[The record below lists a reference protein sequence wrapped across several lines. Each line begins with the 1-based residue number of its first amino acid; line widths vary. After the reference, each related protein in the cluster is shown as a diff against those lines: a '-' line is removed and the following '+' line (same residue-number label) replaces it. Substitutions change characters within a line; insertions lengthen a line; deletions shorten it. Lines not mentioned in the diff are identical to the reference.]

1 MNEIA
6 KKLRQRGFTVHE
18 AADAAQARELLLAM
32 TADAESVG
40 VGGSMTVKELDVAD
54 TFLSRGQKVFWHWL
68 PGADAAQMRR
78 NAMFADV
85 YLCSANAVTAD
96 GKLLFIDGTGNRV
109 AALAFGPKR
118 VILIVGSNKLSGD
131 EAEALERIKTEAC
144 APNGKRLGLK
154 TPCALTGKC
163 LDCSNSQRMC
173 NAYLKLEHCPG
184 SHPVDII
191 LVDQPMGY

>member
-1 MNEIA
+1 MSEIA
-6 KKLRQRGFTVHE
+6 KKLQKRGFTVHE
-18 AADAAQARELLLAM
+18 AADAAEARELLLSM
-32 TADAESVG
+32 TAGAETVG
-40 VGGSMTVKELDVAD
+40 IGGSMTVKELDVAD
-54 TFLSRGQKVFWHWL
+54 TFSDRGQKVFWHWL
-68 PGADAAQMRR
+68 PGADAAEMRR

-85 YLCSANAVTAD
+85 YLCSANAVTED

-118 VILIVGSNKLSGD
+118 VILIVGSNKLSGN
-131 EAEALERIKTEAC
+131 EAEAAARIKEQAC

-163 LDCSNSQRMC
+163 MDCSTPQRMC
-173 NAYLKLEHCPG
+173 NAYLKLERCPG

-191 LVDQPMGY
+191 LVEQPLGY